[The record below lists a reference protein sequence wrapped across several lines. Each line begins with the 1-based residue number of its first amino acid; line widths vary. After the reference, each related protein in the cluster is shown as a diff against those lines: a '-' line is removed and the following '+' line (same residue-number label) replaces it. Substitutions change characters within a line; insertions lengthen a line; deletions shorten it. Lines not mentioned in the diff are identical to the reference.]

1 LGVVLYKFKTEKPV
15 IIREIDIEFI
25 VLFGNKKY
33 IIKTYQGEY
42 RNLMQ
47 LITDKIFIEDFG
59 DCKGMGRC
67 GTCMVTITNWKN
79 SEPLKERNEAATLDK
94 AGNDNKNIR
103 LSCQILITE
112 NLSDAIVCVDHAAG

>member
-1 LGVVLYKFKTEKPV
+1 M
-15 IIREIDIEFI
+15 IIRDKDIVFT

-33 IIKTYQGEY
+33 TIKTYHGEY

-67 GTCMVTITNWKN
+67 GTCVVTITNWKN
-79 SEPLKERNEAATLDK
+79 KEPVKERNEAATLNKD
-94 AGNDNKNIR
+94 GNENKSVR

-112 NLSDAIVCVDHAAG
+112 NLSNATVYLEKATD